1 VQLRHTI
8 LLAAALGTLLAVALR
23 PEQHVD
29 AAPAPAPDAPG
40 CPHSGKLPRPA
51 AIEETRAA
59 VLCLLNAERAKHGL
73 HPLARNLLLE
83 LSSQR
88 HSDDMATRKFFS
100 HDAPEGTDP
109 QARMKAEGYPLPW
122 TGENL
127 YMGTNAAAS
136 PVEALDGWM
145 NSPGHRA
152 NILRPQFTQVGVG
165 VAYSSAKPGD
175 PDPAGVYTTNFGGP

>member
-1 VQLRHTI
+1 MQLRHAT
-8 LLAAALGTLLAVALR
+8 LLAAALVALLVTGLR
-23 PEQHVD
+23 PERAVD

-40 CPHSGKLPRPA
+40 CPHSGDLPRPA
-51 AIEETRAA
+51 DIEVTRSA
-59 VLCLLNAERAKHGL
+59 VLCLLNAERARHGL
-73 HPLARNLLLE
+73 HPLERNLLLE
-83 LSSQR
+83 QSSQR

-100 HDAPEGTDP
+100 HDTPEGADP
-109 QARMKAEGYPLPW
+109 QARIKAAGYPLPW

-136 PVEALDGWM
+136 PVEAHESLM
-145 NSPGHRA
+145 SSPGHRA

-165 VAYSSAKPGD
+165 VAYSSPKRGY